1 MFTKT
6 KCWFSFNNTKY
17 NMKVLFNDVILGIII
32 DKSTHNIGYFVN
44 NMPVKRGTAKQI
56 KYMVQFIEMSKMGFA
71 NI

>member
-1 MFTKT
+1 
-6 KCWFSFNNTKY
+6 
-17 NMKVLFNDVILGIII
+17 MKVLFNDVILGIII